1 LIKTDIVIIGTG
13 SIALKHASIINEFYP
28 DLDITLYNYR
38 KRVFNKQKKTDKKI
52 LSLFRNITSDHL
64 QILPYADKSFAI
76 IASPSS
82 HHIKH
87 ALLFAKKKFHILC
100 EKPLTD
106 KKSLLKNLIK
116 VLNQNTLSS
125 HVGYNMRFLESIS
138 FLKNIIN
145 KKIFGNILSSN
156 ISVHTDFT
164 TWRPNKLYKKT
175 VTAQKSLGG
184 GVVNELS
191 HEIDYMNHIFGRPIA
206 QKSVVHKSNKL
217 HLDVYDVCNARFLYS
232 EFKVD
237 VSLDMLSSAE
247 KRTCYII
254 FEKAN
259 VLLNFRTNIMHILK
273 IKGEDSVYSF
283 TKGMTDTYIDQIKYF
298 IKKIKNKTTNETDI
312 SSYTVLTKSLLRMN
326 NASND

>member
-1 LIKTDIVIIGTG
+1 MYLP
-13 SIALKHASIINEFYP
+13 FYTY
-28 DLDITLYNYR
+28 LW
-38 KRVFNKQKKTDKKI
+38 
-52 LSLFRNITSDHL
+52 
-64 QILPYADKSFAI
+64 
-76 IASPSS
+76 
-82 HHIKH
+82 
-87 ALLFAKKKFHILC
+87 
-100 EKPLTD
+100 KPLTD